1 MNNRRRFI
9 KSIAGA
15 LVASA
20 MPKSI
25 LNAEPIV
32 KFHEPK
38 TIPTTGLLAHIE
50 KHKTT
55 IEWSEIAKN
64 KRVKKFSEQVEEAMW
79 LGNSN
84 IK

>member
-1 MNNRRRFI
+1 MADRRRFL
-9 KSIAGA
+9 KSIAGV

-25 LNAEPIV
+25 LDNTKPKV

-38 TIPTTGLLAHIE
+38 PTDGLLAYIE

-55 IEWSEIAKN
+55 ISMDEIMKN
-64 KRVKKFSEQVEEAMW
+64 RTMRMNEMLEKSIWAGNFTNEKK
-79 LGNSN
+79 
-84 IK
+84 